1 MTKRIATPPTP
12 GRYVRAASLTDE
24 VCTWQV
30 FKLHRRA
37 PGFKIYATDFP
48 PALPAGGV
56 KLNREILA
64 ARYCLC
70 PSGTGWGMRVFHVLA
85 LGCVPVVVQH
95 DGEHAPARQAFE
107 PLLLNWSDFG
117 VVVSRDQVA
126 DLPALLAA
134 TDLAAK
140 RRALVRVWRSL
151 VWRDA
156 LAEPLRSALGAPDA
170 FEMTLRGLDRLLQA
184 HGRGYARAGPGAGGA
199 PRAR

>member
-1 MTKRIATPPTP
+1 MAERIAPPPLPAEMCARRLSPT
-12 GRYVRAASLTDE
+12 G
-24 VCTWQV
+24 CTWQV

-64 ARYCLC
+64 ARYCLS

-95 DGEHAPARQAFE
+95 DGEHAPVRQAFE
-107 PLLLNWSDFG
+107 PLLNWSDFG
-117 VVVSRDQVA
+117 VTVSRDQVA

-170 FEMTLRGLDRLLQA
+170 FEMTLRGLDQLLQA
-184 HGRGYARAGPGAGGA
+184 HGRGYARAGPGVGGA